1 MTKKSFAPKATGY
14 QAPAV
19 HKAFRLLRTV
29 AESEEQLGLTELAGQ
44 LGYSKSTTHGLVHA
58 LIREG
63 ALIQNPK
70 GRKLSIGSAIY
81 NLGFAKWNPLKLTDS
96 AQRII
101 SQIRDQARETV
112 FLGALIDRYIL
123 ITAIAEADGPLKISA
138 MPGARLPLF
147 TGAVGKVFLARESVA
162 RVRKYIQE
170 KGLPR
175 YTPKSIVDE
184 ASYLAELE
192 NVRTVGYAVDDEEY
206 LSGIRAVAIA
216 LENFSGPPMAVWI
229 VGLSNTMDQEKIRH
243 IIKAAKTMTNGLRV
257 ALDRRIT
264 N

>member
-1 MTKKSFAPKATGY
+1 MTKKPLAPKAAGY

-29 AESEEQLGLTELAGQ
+29 AESEKRLGLTELAAQ

-63 ALIQNPK
+63 ALIQNPR

-81 NLGFAKWNPLKLTDS
+81 QLGFANWDPLKLTDS
-96 AQRII
+96 AKRII

-112 FLGALIDRYIL
+112 FLGALIDRHIL
-123 ITAIAEADGPLKISA
+123 ITATAEADGPLKISA
-138 MPGARLPLF
+138 MPGTRLPLF
-147 TGAVGKVFLARESVA
+147 AGAVGKVFLAGQSVA
-162 RVRKYIQE
+162 RVRKYFHK

-192 NVRTVGYAVDDEEY
+192 HVRAVGYAVDDEEY
-206 LSGIRAVAIA
+206 LSGVRAVAIA
-216 LENFSGPPMAVWI
+216 LENFNGPPMAVWI
-229 VGLSNTMDQEKIRH
+229 VGLSSTMDQEKIQYT
-243 IIKAAKTMTNGLRV
+243 IETAKAMSNGLRV